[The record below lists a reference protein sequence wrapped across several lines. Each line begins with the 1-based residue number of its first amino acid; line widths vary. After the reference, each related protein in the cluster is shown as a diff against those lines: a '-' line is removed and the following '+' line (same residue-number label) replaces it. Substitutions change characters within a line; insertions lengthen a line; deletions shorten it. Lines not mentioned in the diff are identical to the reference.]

1 MRFSFV
7 LPFAALLVL
16 PFGACKK
23 KPSPRPGPGA
33 QGGPATAASVRL
45 PDLIKKYKAMS
56 AAERMQAAKNGC
68 YVSSEC
74 NAVKMKALFAAAS
87 GAEKT
92 SLEAAAR
99 PVFARQYEKELVDKG
114 KKPDS
119 VTASGKDGT
128 TLEVK
133 GPPCNR
139 FLLSNFMN
147 DFGDRARTLGFKQ
160 VACENKALKAKIDL

>member
-1 MRFSFV
+1 MRFP
-7 LPFAALLVL
+7 LALLLTALLVL
-16 PFGACKK
+16 PLGACKK
-23 KPSPRPGPGA
+23 KPAPRPGPGA
-33 QGGPATAASVRL
+33 EGGPATAASAEL
-45 PDLIKKYKAMS
+45 PELIKKYKAMS
-56 AAERMQAAKNGC
+56 AAERTEAAKSGC
-68 YVSSEC
+68 YVSSQCKALET
-74 NAVKMKALFAAAS
+74 KALFAAAS
-87 GAEKT
+87 GTEKA
-92 SLEAAAR
+92 SLKAAAR

-119 VTASGKDGT
+119 VVASGDDGT

-147 DFGDRARTLGFKQ
+147 DFGDRARTLGFKR